1 MKPHINNPP
10 RLILRFFRWFC
21 HPKLRDSIEGDLM
34 ELYEERKVKS
44 GKLKADA
51 LFIKD
56 VLLLFRPSIIKPVE
70 GYQTLNTYGM
80 YKSYFIIGW
89 RNIRRNIVYSSI
101 NVFGL
106 AIGLACCLSIGLYI
120 QDEFSF
126 DSFHKNMENIYRVV
140 EKQKQAG
147 VMYDVASTPGPLG
160 PAMKTDFPEV
170 VETCRL
176 GYMPGVLQID
186 DSNVETNSIRLADN
200 AFFTMFDFK
209 LVKGNSQTVLLKPDE
224 IVLTESLA
232 DRLLGLQWRTDE
244 NLLGK
249 IIKLTSWGKEH
260 TLLLAGIAEDAP
272 SNSHIVF
279 DVLLS
284 FSMIV
289 SNDNDYSWE
298 NNSYITYVLL
308 DSNADAIAFDHKLT
322 KYIDKYSDF
331 GSKDDQRTLLLQP
344 MRDIYLHSKFDFQT
358 DTSKT
363 NDFVYVQV
371 FFAVAI
377 MVLLIAIFNY
387 VNLATARALQRSK
400 EVGVRKVVGAFRKQL
415 IRQFLTESL
424 MLTLLSFGIALPM
437 LQLFL
442 PVLNNIAEKSLY
454 IPFDQPAFLGILVLS
469 IFSISALAGFY
480 PAFYLSSFKPAKVL
494 KGQFQSGSGSRFR
507 SVLVICQFSF
517 SIILLISTLVVYN
530 QLQFIEHKN
539 LGFDQSH
546 LLYVRLKNNVW
557 KDATSFKSELINQ
570 SSITSATV
578 SSTNLIDVS
587 NSTYGFEWEGQTR
600 DDQILITQINIDPD
614 FLTTAGIKLVAGKNF
629 SGAKSDTVAYLI
641 NEKAAQRMGWNAEQA
656 IGKSITLWEVKGTVI
671 GVVSDFHFRPM
682 TVPIEPLVF
691 RCWPNADYSGVFIK
705 TSEGRTQDAI
715 AAIEKIYKIHEANR
729 TMDLQFVDQSIERQ
743 YRTQQNT
750 GRIILFFSVL
760 VILVSCLGLYGLATY
775 AAEQRTKEIGIRK
788 VLGAS
793 VSSLVQ
799 LLSKDFIKH
808 VLIAIAIA
816 TPIAWWSMTQWLQ
829 RFAYKIDLEWWM
841 FVIAGLLSIIIALLT
856 VSYQAIKAAVVNP
869 VKSLRSE

>member
-1 MKPHINNPP
+1 MKNKTNPP
-10 RLILRFFRWFC
+10 QLALRFFRWYC
-21 HPKLRDSIEGDLM
+21 HPEMQDYIEGDLM
-34 ELYEERKVKS
+34 EVYQQRKVRS
-44 GKLKADA
+44 GKWKAD
-51 LFIKD
+51 LRFVID
-56 VLLLFRPSIIKPVE
+56 VLLLFRPGIIRPVE
-70 GYQTLNTYGM
+70 GHKKLNTYGM
-80 YKSYFIIGW
+80 YKSYFKIGW
-89 RNIRRNIVYSSI
+89 RNIRRNVVYSFI

-106 AIGLACCLSIGLYI
+106 AIGLSCCLAIGLYI

-126 DSFHKNMENIYRVV
+126 DSFHKNLGNIYRVV

-170 VETCRL
+170 IEMCRL

-186 DSNVETNSIRLADN
+186 DSNVETNSIRLTDN

-209 LVKGNSQTVLLKPDE
+209 LVKGNPQTILLKPDE

-232 DRLLGLQWRTDE
+232 DRLLGPEWRTDK

-249 IIKLTSWGKEH
+249 IIQLTSWGKEH
-260 TLLLAGIAEDAP
+260 TLSLAGIAEDAP
-272 SNSHIVF
+272 TNSHIVF
-279 DVLLS
+279 DALLS
-284 FSMIV
+284 FSMIA
-289 SNDNDYSWE
+289 SNDNNYSWG
-298 NNSYITYVLL
+298 NNSYITYVQL
-308 DSNADAIAFDHKLT
+308 DPNADAVEFDYKLT
-322 KYIDKYSDF
+322 KYIDKYSEY

-358 DTSKT
+358 DPSKT

-371 FFAVAI
+371 FFAVAV
-377 MVLLIAIFNY
+377 MVLLIAIFNF
-387 VNLATARALQRSK
+387 VNLTTARALKRAK
-400 EVGVRKVVGAFRKQL
+400 EVGVRKVVGAFKRQL
-415 IRQFLTESL
+415 VNQFLTESL
-424 MLTLLSFGIALPM
+424 MLTMFSFCIALPM
-437 LQLFL
+437 LELLL

-454 IPFDQPAFLGILVLS
+454 IPFNEPAFLGILALS
-469 IFSISALAGFY
+469 VFSISVLAGFY

-530 QLQFIEHKN
+530 QLQFMEHKN

-546 LLYVRLKNNVW
+546 LLYVRLKDNVW
-557 KDATSFKSELINQ
+557 KRAASLKAELINQ
-570 SSITSATV
+570 SSITSATA

-587 NSTYGFEWEGQTR
+587 NSTYAFEWEGKTK
-600 DDQILITQINIDPD
+600 DDQMLITQVNIDPD
-614 FLTTAGIKLVAGKNF
+614 FLTTTGIKLVAGKNF

-641 NEKAAQRMGWNAEQA
+641 NEKAVQRMGWSLEDA
-656 IGKSITLWEVKGTVI
+656 IGKTITLWGTKGTVI
-671 GVVSDFHFRPM
+671 GVVNDFHFRPM

-691 RCWPNADYSGVFIK
+691 RSWPNADYSGVFIK
-705 TSEGRTQDAI
+705 TSEGRTQEAI
-715 AAIEKIYKIHEANR
+715 AAIEKIYKTHEAKR
-729 TMDLQFVDQSIERQ
+729 TLDLQFIDQSIERQ

-750 GRIILFFSVL
+750 GRIILFFSIL

-793 VSSLVQ
+793 VSGIVQ

-808 VLIAIAIA
+808 VLIAVAIA
-816 TPIAWWSMTQWLQ
+816 TPIGWWSMTQWLQ
-829 RFAYKIDLEWWM
+829 GFAYKIDLEWWIFIM
-841 FVIAGLLSIIIALLT
+841 AGMLSIVIALVT

-869 VKSLRSE
+869 VKSLKTE